1 MSQSESS
8 LTSMNYHLTLIRT
21 IKKLKKENQFLSM
34 QLEKFKNQYIKSQ
47 NEIQILK
54 EKLSEFKESQ
64 LNWFIENCVKN
75 QGVKKNHRKFSE
87 KMLTF
92 CECLYITSPKAYKLL
107 KNVVNIPSKSTLNS
121 KYSNEI
127 QFIKDSLIK
136 KDISER
142 LSLIPNSYLSVNLP
156 ISVSI
161 DATVACSRPIDSDKN
176 INNIFLIQI
185 QPLCSD
191 FKNIPFSLIQSKGGQ
206 INKDIHQQID
216 YTILQLSKYFKIIF
230 KCTDGDPGT
239 DQWHSMK
246 FKNLYNYLTLDL
258 SQIITMVHLDQWP
271 ISDFLHIL
279 KNQRCRLF
287 HDLSLTIDSERISL
301 NSFYR
306 MIPSKSYSDKTNLSK
321 FNDKLALIAFSIKN
335 LQILLNNSKLSH
347 FYFLLPFSLWESVLL
362 SRNLDIDT
370 RKQILEVVKFIFV
383 KEYKN
388 LEKNIVND
396 FPEKYSKSRERITF
410 FSKSKLRRCI
420 VTIIGVY
427 YSLEYFPNKL
437 ALNRISSHPI
447 ENTFGIT
454 RSIMQNKIGVEP
466 FISSMSRNIFRTKK
480 LQELDI
486 ELPQFRK
493 VSDAGVSL
501 TNKENSHICIT
512 LNTIRNEICELRTSI
527 QNQQNFN
534 FQETELKY
542 LVDSLAE
549 DKSLIFKEGQPG
561 TISGSSIA
569 ARNIATTYF

>member
-1 MSQSESS
+1 M
-8 LTSMNYHLTLIRT
+8 
-21 IKKLKKENQFLSM
+21 
-34 QLEKFKNQYIKSQ
+34 
-47 NEIQILK
+47 
-54 EKLSEFKESQ
+54 
-64 LNWFIENCVKN
+64 
-75 QGVKKNHRKFSE
+75 
-87 KMLTF
+87 
-92 CECLYITSPKAYKLL
+92 
-107 KNVVNIPSKSTLNS
+107 
-121 KYSNEI
+121 
-127 QFIKDSLIK
+127 
-136 KDISER
+136 
-142 LSLIPNSYLSVNLP
+142 
-156 ISVSI
+156 
-161 DATVACSRPIDSDKN
+161 
-176 INNIFLIQI
+176 
-185 QPLCSD
+185 
-191 FKNIPFSLIQSKGGQ
+191 
-206 INKDIHQQID
+206 
-216 YTILQLSKYFKIIF
+216 
-230 KCTDGDPGT
+230 
-239 DQWHSMK
+239 
-246 FKNLYNYLTLDL
+246 
-258 SQIITMVHLDQWP
+258 
-271 ISDFLHIL
+271 
-279 KNQRCRLF
+279 
-287 HDLSLTIDSERISL
+287 
-301 NSFYR
+301 
-306 MIPSKSYSDKTNLSK
+306 
-321 FNDKLALIAFSIKN
+321 
-335 LQILLNNSKLSH
+335 
-347 FYFLLPFSLWESVLL
+347 
-362 SRNLDIDT
+362 
-370 RKQILEVVKFIFV
+370 
-383 KEYKN
+383 
-388 LEKNIVND
+388 EKNIVND